1 MNSQLTNTNYSS
13 ETDLIIQ
20 KEDEIK
26 NRNELIKYMIN
37 NLFVELNISDINN
50 GNDEKKGDK
59 NISIVITSTKNQKKK
74 RKWKNDNNRFRKM
87 WKYIKKWI

>member
-74 RKWKNDNNRFRKM
+74 RK
-87 WKYIKKWI
+87 

>member
-37 NLFVELNISDINN
+37 NLFDELNISDINN

-74 RKWKNDNNRFRKM
+74 RK
-87 WKYIKKWI
+87 

>member
-20 KEDEIK
+20 EEDEIK

-74 RKWKNDNNRFRKM
+74 RK
-87 WKYIKKWI
+87 

>member
-37 NLFVELNISDINN
+37 NLFAELNISDINN

-59 NISIVITSTKNQKKK
+59 NISIVITSTKNQKKT
-74 RKWKNDNNRFRKM
+74 KM
-87 WKYIKKWI
+87 KK

>member
-37 NLFVELNISDINN
+37 NLFDELNISDINN

-74 RKWKNDNNRFRKM
+74 RKCKIDNNRFRKM
-87 WKYIKKWI
+87 